1 MHSLAMV
8 PRKGNSAIST
18 ASARITECD
27 CRQGVLD
34 LPLFSRV
41 ATTQD
46 SVPKYSNLTRSVPSR
61 PFCYMFKL
69 PSSSA
74 LELVARPIHHGYRC
88 IPSLLDK
95 SGMLFLLFSSLES
108 ETRAKH
114 PDHHS
119 PGLAGT
125 GVVPPPSGTAS
136 PASSVAPKPPIPPQ
150 TSLQAATPTI
160 KDATTSTSHPEVS
173 GTSTWQTELQ
183 SGRPDLSLLDGAK
196 TQTLPTNQPG
206 KMG

>member
-1 MHSLAMV
+1 MDITTDIIQNGGNTITYTCKDGMHPLAMV
-8 PRKGNSAIST
+8 PRKVNCAISR

-69 PSSSA
+69 PTSSA
-74 LELVARPIHHGYRC
+74 RELVARPIHHGNGC

-125 GVVPPPSGTAS
+125 GE
-136 PASSVAPKPPIPPQ
+136 VAPVWLAQ
-150 TSLQAATPTI
+150 
-160 KDATTSTSHPEVS
+160 V
-173 GTSTWQTELQ
+173 
-183 SGRPDLSLLDGAK
+183 R
-196 TQTLPTNQPG
+196 
-206 KMG
+206 